1 MKDNYG
7 DKIIV
12 DTDTEF
18 DHDVSLYVFDS
29 IKGSEAGAT
38 LSPAKARKLAKLLK
52 AAANEV
58 DPPHAP
64 WEKEL
69 LAVPRPT
76 KVDEWAPE
84 GFWLA
89 LTKEEAETLSVILG
103 RIGGP
108 CGFLGRTSPRLH
120 ASAVADKLA
129 ALGVASSDD
138 LEDSGRYEIDRHGGE
153 AIYFKAST

>member
-7 DKIIV
+7 DEIIV
-12 DTDTEF
+12 DADTEF

-52 AAANEV
+52 AAANEI
-58 DPPHAP
+58 DPPLAP

-76 KVDEWAPE
+76 RVDEWAPE

-89 LTKEEAETLSVILG
+89 LTKDEAETLSVILD
-103 RIGGP
+103 RVGGP
-108 CGFLGRTSPRLH
+108 CGWQGATSPRLH
-120 ASAVADKLA
+120 ANSVAEKLR
-129 ALGVASSDD
+129 ALGVPSGTD
-138 LEDSGRYEIDRHGGE
+138 LEESGRYEIDRHGGE